1 MEVIKCLLENG
12 ADINV
17 RDKYGK
23 TVLHHAVEDLYRK
36 YNTLTLIEYLLQSGA
51 DINTQDEDGFTP
63 FMIAVYNIAYN
74 ETHIALLLR
83 YNPDVTLKDK
93 RGRTAVSYMSK
104 RADLSKCIKGKILSL
119 CLLEDPM
126 MQCLASEEFKG
137 GFRKTTN
144 LPLELYLD
152 IVDYAKSHILES
164 IAPEIPLQDKLDW
177 LKAHKEETRRK
188 VQEQVPEA
196 EEQALT
202 YEIRCRP

>member
-1 MEVIKCLLENG
+1 
-12 ADINV
+12 
-17 RDKYGK
+17 
-23 TVLHHAVEDLYRK
+23 
-36 YNTLTLIEYLLQSGA
+36 
-51 DINTQDEDGFTP
+51 
-63 FMIAVYNIAYN
+63 
-74 ETHIALLLR
+74 
-83 YNPDVTLKDK
+83 
-93 RGRTAVSYMSK
+93 MSK
-104 RADLSKCIKGKILSL
+104 RDDLSGNIKGQILSL
-119 CLLEDPM
+119 CLLEDPR
-126 MQCLASEEFKG
+126 MQCLKSEEFKG

-164 IAPEIPLQDKLDW
+164 IAPEIPLQDKLNW